1 MCFKQLT
8 EEKLSKGSLCYH
20 SPPADPR
27 GAGDM
32 QSHGQVQGTAAFL
45 AFTCHLAL
53 PSPKWSA
60 LFSYLL
66 ESFSE
71 DELVEITGVGAGRE
85 SSFVSVS
92 GGCGAQPCTKT
103 VLTTERS
110 MGH

>member
-8 EEKLSKGSLCYH
+8 EEKLSKESLCYH

-27 GAGDM
+27 GGEGYAEPWP
-32 QSHGQVQGTAAFL
+32 GTGNSSIL

-71 DELVEITGVGAGRE
+71 DELVAITGVGAGRE

-92 GGCGAQPCTKT
+92 RGCAAQPSTKT
-103 VLTTERS
+103 VLTTES
-110 MGH
+110 STGH